1 MWSNSNR
8 ASGNDISCFFL
19 LLLLYNEKNDLQS
32 VFMNIMLLMQL
43 THSSPKV
50 LSVPL
55 TSSDF
60 GETSIR
66 TADLESLTKQFR

>member
-1 MWSNSNR
+1 MWSNSNG
-8 ASGNDISCFFL
+8 ASGNDISCLFF

-43 THSSPKV
+43 THSSPEV
-50 LSVPL
+50 LSVFL